1 MVNTGTYLGSLA
13 ASLMALGLTSVFS
26 QEQILEWAWR
36 IPFLLSLLIGGIG
49 IWIRSQMEDTPQ
61 FEELQDKGET
71 KKLPIRELLST
82 SGGSVVKIILL
93 GALITGGYYIA
104 SVYAA
109 TYLQTTGGHS
119 SRVAFLSTSLALV
132 LGVITLPIS
141 GYMADKYGRRPVLF
155 AGSAAA
161 VVSRHPDVH
170 DDGRFW
176 HLAGGCRSVGAL
188 HLRFRCQR
196 CFVRDLCRNAESI
209 CAVQRSGIG

>member
-1 MVNTGTYLGSLA
+1 M
-13 ASLMALGLTSVFS
+13 FS

-141 GYMADKYGRRPVLF
+141 GYMADKYGRRPCCSPVVPPQWF
-155 AGSAAA
+155 SA
-161 VVSRHPDVH
+161 SR
-170 DDGRFW
+170 
-176 HLAGGCRSVGAL
+176 CS
-188 HLRFRCQR
+188 
-196 CFVRDLCRNAESI
+196 
-209 CAVQRSGIG
+209 